1 MSLLALHFENDR
13 RSLDAAELAAL
24 QTELAGDRAAA
35 TELRCLLAVD
45 ALLHRAH
52 APDRDYFTKRVL
64 AARRIQNSR
73 AKFVKRV
80 VRARRRQASRTPVLW
95 WSAAAALLMV
105 GLTAFALHWNQT
117 ALQRNQTALQRN
129 QTPTVPWAHLEQVV
143 GLVVDGSGRAL
154 VEGGSV
160 AAGGQVQAHPGASVV
175 IVLADASRLTISDG
189 VLAAGDSAMAWQ
201 LQRGRVAV
209 VASHKPPGTALT
221 IQTPHATARVVGT
234 RFVLTSDAIG
244 TRLDVEEGLVA
255 FHDGVVERQVA
266 AGASTFAGPAP
277 SATLAGIATADLA
290 LWLRADQA
298 LDLVAEGV
306 QRWPAAAGGLPVA
319 TALAPEQRPRFAAQ
333 GLAGRPALMF
343 DGVDDQLTLPAGFAD
358 LSRGFTVAVV
368 YADRAA
374 AQVDEVRLLSL
385 STATHGG
392 AISVGLRATLLQTQ
406 ALGSGDAEAL
416 AMVGAGPQHPELP
429 HLLVMIARP
438 DGTGEFRQDGVVTQ
452 RGVVRMPPVAE
463 RDMNSIGWSR
473 WSAGRHFAGPLSELA
488 LVRRPLNEAD
498 VKALERELMA
508 RWGLGR

>member
-1 MSLLALHFENDR
+1 MSLHALHFENDR

-64 AARRIQNSR
+64 AARRIQDSR
-73 AKFVKRV
+73 ATFVKRV

-105 GLTAFALHWNQT
+105 GLTAI
-117 ALQRNQTALQRN
+117 ALQWN

-160 AAGGQVQAHPGASVV
+160 AAGDQVQAHPGASVV

-209 VASHKPPGTALT
+209 DASHQLPGTALT

-234 RFVLTSDAIG
+234 RFVLTSDAVG
-244 TRLDVEEGLVA
+244 TRLEVEEGRVA
-255 FHDGVVERQVA
+255 FHDGVGERQVG
-266 AGASTFAGPAP
+266 AGASTFAGPAT
-277 SATLAGIATADLA
+277 SATIAGIAAADLA

-298 LDLVAEGV
+298 LDLVADGV
-306 QRWPAAAGGLPVA
+306 QRWPAAAGGLPAA
-319 TALAPEQRPRFAAQ
+319 TALAPEQRPRFAAK

-343 DGVDDQLTLPAGFAD
+343 DGVDDLLTLPAGFAD

-374 AQVDEVRLLSL
+374 TQVEEVRLLSL
-385 STATHGG
+385 ATATHGG
-392 AISVGLRATLLQTQ
+392 AVCVGLRATLLQMQ

-438 DGTGEFRQDGVVTQ
+438 DGTGEFRLDGVVTQ
-452 RGVVRMPPVAE
+452 RGVVRMPPVVE

-488 LVRRPLNEAD
+488 LVRRPLSEDD
-498 VKALERELMA
+498 VTALERELMA